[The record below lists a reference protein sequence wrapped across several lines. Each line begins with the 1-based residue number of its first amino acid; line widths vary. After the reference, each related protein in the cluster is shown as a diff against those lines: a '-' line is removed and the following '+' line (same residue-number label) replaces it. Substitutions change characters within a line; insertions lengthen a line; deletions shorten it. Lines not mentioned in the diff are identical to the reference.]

1 MLLLQSIRL
10 QVHSTMAFYQ
20 LITTQKLPV
29 SINEIWDFI
38 GAIANNI
45 VIRKKL
51 REIFAYRTIA
61 LEKRF
66 GKYKA

>member
-1 MLLLQSIRL
+1 
-10 QVHSTMAFYQ
+10 MAFYQ

-38 GAIANNI
+38 GAIANSI